1 VIHYPIPPH
10 HQSALKKYKHLKLP
24 IAEQLHQ
31 EVISIPISQVITQE
45 EIKYIIK
52 TINDYR

>member
-10 HQSALKKYKHLKLP
+10 HQLALKQYKHLKLP
-24 IAEQLHQ
+24 IAEQMHQ

-45 EIKYIIK
+45 EAVYVIDK
-52 TINDYR
+52 INNYE